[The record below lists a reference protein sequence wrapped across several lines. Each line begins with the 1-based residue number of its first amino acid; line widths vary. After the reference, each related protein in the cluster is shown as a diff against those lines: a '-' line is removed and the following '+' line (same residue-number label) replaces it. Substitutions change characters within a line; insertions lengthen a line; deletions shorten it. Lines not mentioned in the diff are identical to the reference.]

1 VSKKTL
7 KDGLE
12 SLFGMPPPSVEQET
26 AFMGDKVLP
35 EGKKVRK
42 TAQRKASDNRSRSG
56 SSKSFTA
63 DLESLFQTVVKES
76 VAEEKKKAARNEKRT
91 LGTSHTDTGAPE
103 KPRYL
108 SYRMN
113 QFVKTFKPN
122 VVNLVLDFIDDDLNF
137 DTLRYDG
144 EKFIGKDQ
152 FRKSKIFTSNA
163 SFYKGE
169 DYISGKIGEVPFEM
183 CELKVRELSKVRDRY
198 NYVFRGVFMRATMKR
213 PVRGSILILPAA
225 FKQYLTRTI
234 KSFNRAGGR
243 QLDESFLEFFK
254 DIQLLLGIVQD
265 FDGRSADDSQKLLS

>member
-1 VSKKTL
+1 MSKKTL

-103 KPRYL
+103 KPRRPMSGLDSLIRQTVEPNKEEIKRAAVPKEKKRVTFVFDKKKLLKLKTVAKLEKAYL
-108 SYRMN
+108 
-113 QFVKTFKPN
+113 
-122 VVNLVLDFIDDDLNF
+122 
-137 DTLRYDG
+137 
-144 EKFIGKDQ
+144 
-152 FRKSKIFTSNA
+152 
-163 SFYKGE
+163 
-169 DYISGKIGEVPFEM
+169 
-183 CELKVRELSKVRDRY
+183 
-198 NYVFRGVFMRATMKR
+198 
-213 PVRGSILILPAA
+213 
-225 FKQYLTRTI
+225 
-234 KSFNRAGGR
+234 
-243 QLDESFLEFFK
+243 K
-254 DIQLLLGIVQD
+254 DIIGGLISEYLEEYDIPEN
-265 FDGRSADDSQKLLS
+265 SSSEPSK